1 VLDRT
6 RENLKNKISTHL
18 SVVVDKA
25 IEQTLARSINTSVTV
40 FLALLSVYLFGGDTT
55 RPFALLLL
63 IGVAVGTYS
72 SVFIASPAL
81 VTLENWG
88 KGKK

>member
-1 VLDRT
+1 
-6 RENLKNKISTHL
+6 
-18 SVVVDKA
+18 
-25 IEQTLARSINTSVTV
+25 VTV
-40 FLALLSVYLFGGDTT
+40 FLALLAVFLFGGVTT

-81 VTLENWG
+81 VTLEKWG
-88 KGKK
+88 KK